1 MIPHASM
8 IFRQRTWLALAARSK
23 LPTVHSEKRFTLTRR
38 QLPAIRLLFM
48 KSHDNMFTVTCNRL
62 SCIYG
67 KDRIDFTEP
76 LALYAARHR
85 FSDSSETAYR
95 RCAEAYSLMAQE
107 NYHEA
112 GLPALIGFYIDC
124 HMPAVNFKGSI
135 QHLYMHN
142 LAPEHSSDFPECTY
156 PCNSFIKEAYKAWHC
171 HTYHE
176 VMDVSIKLMR
186 KGGPSPSSVRYVSGL
201 LHRCST
207 KNSPTEKFMRN
218 MFVTH
223 ILKNHKHCT
232 NTADP
237 ATRRQVY
244 NTSTQ
249 ELCEKTCASLTTKQ
263 LHELLSCHVATCT
276 TQNDALSASI
286 GLKRA
291 DKIKAMNYN
300 PLLIHSMIS
309 EQKHITIAY
318 DGHSVMLKALGI
330 HMTKPLFRFPRSL
343 RKMLTEYSIRSTAR
357 THLIFHPTCLIY

>member
-1 MIPHASM
+1 MNNECAALDYAANQGPLPIYLLPSVQDAFDRGEKSHALEDPNAVCLLCLRRDMHAACLAWEAMVPNPSKQIHRNAVIPPPFTNMVDVPGGYRSTAMIPHASM
-8 IFRQRTWLALAARSK
+8 IFSPAHMVGVSGEIKIAYCPQRKTFYFDQ
-23 LPTVHSEKRFTLTRR
+23 T
-38 QLPAIRLLFM
+38 AITCNPPSFM

-201 LHRCST
+201 LQ
-207 KNSPTEKFMRN
+207 
-218 MFVTH
+218 MFYKKLTDG
-223 ILKNHKHCT
+223 K
-232 NTADP
+232 
-237 ATRRQVY
+237 VY
-244 NTSTQ
+244 
-249 ELCEKTCASLTTKQ
+249 EE
-263 LHELLSCHVATCT
+263 HVC
-276 TQNDALSASI
+276 
-286 GLKRA
+286 
-291 DKIKAMNYN
+291 N
-300 PLLIHSMIS
+300 P
-309 EQKHITIAY
+309 
-318 DGHSVMLKALGI
+318 
-330 HMTKPLFRFPRSL
+330 
-343 RKMLTEYSIRSTAR
+343 YS
-357 THLIFHPTCLIY
+357 